1 MSDIAS
7 LGLSID
13 SRSAVT
19 AKSDLDKFGA
29 AAKAAEAAATGLEA
43 AAKRAGGTMPTL
55 GAGAKKALA
64 DLAALEKT
72 LQATTADIN
81 LHGVALANGTTAQG
95 RLGAAAA
102 AAARQTKGLSFE
114 ARNLSYQLVDVTQGA
129 LMGQSA
135 FQILAQQGGQVAQ
148 VIATSPQGLGGLFRE
163 LGRSI
168 VGMITPGRLA
178 IGVLGGLG
186 VAAYAM
192 NAAWKSSAL
201 ALDDAARAT
210 DTTIQQFRAL
220 QSAAEV
226 KGIEDFADSAQ
237 RFAGYIYQARNGMGS
252 LGDVLR
258 ANGERATDFEGTLA
272 AVGRILQRAFSDQ
285 QRLQLLQ
292 QAGLPAT
299 MAYARY
305 AMQQADAKKRAATE
319 AGLLG
324 SREQELIDKARQFDE
339 AWARGW
345 KQFGKYAR
353 ETFIEVKAGM
363 TDLATWWGKQTNAL
377 RDPEKAKAYYKALE
391 DAGVRTS
398 TSRRISS
405 SFDMLGGYDNPAL
418 SSGLAGRAAQMRGE
432 KPAVDPNAA
441 ARGLALEQQR
451 LGLLGQTISVGQAVR
466 MVELQIAQAR
476 LNGVNITAREAE
488 QLRELTRQR
497 ALGTDQIRSQ
507 TDAYNIEAATV
518 GMSIERAAAYA
529 ALHERL
535 NQARRD
541 GQVLTAGNIAEI
553 EREAAAMGLAAKKL
567 DDTRFAYDTFR
578 GGLQDL
584 SSSIR
589 QNGLSWKSLGEVA
602 DNALQRISNRLIDM
616 AAQNLWQ
623 AAFPSGMGGGFS
635 LGNLFGGSGSPTGG
649 LYPTASAAAVRMAK
663 GGAFPAG
670 NLSAFSNSVVT
681 RPTFFPINDGPIRAF
696 ANGAGL
702 MGEAGPEAIMPLRRG
717 PDGRLGVAA
726 SGGDTSVQVILNNA
740 PAGTTAT
747 SVQRRT
753 PGGGRQIEVT
763 LKRAVDDNNSALIAS
778 GESATNKALEQRYGL
793 VPRL

>member
-1 MSDIAS
+1 VTDIAS

-13 SRSAVT
+13 TRQVTQAVT
-19 AKSDLDKFGA
+19 ELNKLAPAARGA
-29 AAKAAEAAATGLEA
+29 EQATGALEA
-43 AAKRAGGTMPTL
+43 AAKRAGISVQEMQ
-55 GAGAKKALA
+55 ARVDKAR
-64 DLAALEKT
+64 T
-72 LQATTADIN
+72 GITP
-81 LHGVALANGTTAQG
+81 
-95 RLGAAAA
+95 LGAAAEA
-102 AAARQTKGLSFE
+102 AAGKFKGVSYE
-114 ARNLSYQLVDVTQGA
+114 ARNLGYQLVDVTQGA

-135 FQILAQQGGQVAQ
+135 FMIMAQQGGQLAQ
-148 VIATSPQGLGGLFRE
+148 VIATSPNGLGGLMRE
-163 LGRSI
+163 LGRSL
-168 VGMITPGRLA
+168 GGLLTPGRLA
-178 IGVLGGLG
+178 VGVLGGLG
-186 VAAYAM
+186 VAGYAFYSS
-192 NAAWKSSAL
+192 WKSSAL

-226 KGIEDFADSAQ
+226 KGIEDFTDSAQ

-319 AGLLG
+319 AVNLN

-339 AWARGW
+339 AWERGW

-363 TDLATWWGKQTNAL
+363 TDLTTWWGKQTNAL

-418 SSGLAGRAAQMRGE
+418 SSGLAGRAAQLRGE
-432 KPAVDPNAA
+432 GPAVDPNAA
-441 ARGLALEQQR
+441 ARALTLEQQR

-466 MVELQIAQAR
+466 MVEIQIAQAR
-476 LNGVNITAREAE
+476 LNGVTITAREAE
-488 QLRELTRQR
+488 QLRELARQR

-529 ALHERL
+529 ALQERL
-535 NQARRD
+535 NEARRN
-541 GQVLTAGNIAEI
+541 GQVLTAANIAEI
-553 EREAAAMGLAAKKL
+553 EREAAAMGAAAGRAESV
-567 DDTRFAYDTFR
+567 RFQYDTFR

-584 SSSIR
+584 NSSIR
-589 QNGLSWKSLGEVA
+589 QHGFSWKALGDAA
-602 DNALQRISNRLIDM
+602 DNALQRIQNRLIDM

-623 AAFPSGMGGGFS
+623 AAFPKGLGGGGFS
-635 LGNLFGGSGSPTGG
+635 LGNLFGGGE
-649 LYPTASAAAVRMAK
+649 AAVSQGFNGWFAK
-663 GGAFPAG
+663 GAAFPAG

-717 PDGRLGVAA
+717 PDGRLGVSAA
-726 SGGDTSVQVILNNA
+726 GGGVVFQPQIIVNNA
-740 PAGTTAT
+740 PTGTEVKT
-747 SVQRRT
+747 SRGANGQPR
-753 PGGGRQIEVT
+753 IEVMI
-763 LKRAVDDNNSALIAS
+763 KRSMDDNNAALIDS
-778 GESATNKALEQRYGL
+778 GESATNKSLERRYNL
-793 VPRL
+793 RPVL